1 MLQVTN
7 EYKKYSRPNY
17 VWARLE
23 WDKTETDL
31 FAKVS
36 STPENNN
43 LLQSHNAN
51 ALLIVP
57 AASDSDMSLLP
68 GTLTPVLLLDS

>member
-17 VWARLE
+17 IWVHLE
-23 WDKTETDL
+23 WDKTERDI
-31 FAKVS
+31 FAKVY
-36 STPENNN
+36 STFKNN

-57 AASDSDMSLLP
+57 AASDLDISLLP
-68 GTLTPVLLLDS
+68 GTLTPVLFLGS